1 MLFSPS
7 VQIAFAHY
15 PKTAGSSLTAWFR
28 QLFADATH
36 VMPDVHHMPVRMGM
50 EILGLANARGSSVRI
65 LGVVREPFE
74 MLVSLYEYWRRFDF
88 PEEPA
93 AEFIQAARTRSFSE
107 FVRLAVVDGHLPNYE
122 VFFDVGGPVW
132 NSTRLLDFRSLEPAL
147 ATVCREFDIDPS
159 TQLDRRNAAP
169 YRMRDARDYMAEA
182 GDLVPEVRRYFRWYY
197 AEAASI
203 LERGDVWARRQA
215 G

>member
-15 PKTAGSSLTAWFR
+15 PKTAGSSLTAWFCR
-28 QLFADATH
+28 CFADAAY
-36 VMPDVHHMPVRMGM
+36 VVPDVSHMPVRMGL
-50 EILGLANARGSSVRI
+50 ETLGLGDTTGRTIRI
-65 LGVVREPFE
+65 FGVVREPFE
-74 MLVSLYEYWRRFDF
+74 TLISLYEYWRRYEF

-93 AEFIQAARTRSFSE
+93 AEFIQAARTRSFAE

-132 NSTRLLDFRSLEPAL
+132 NNTRLLDFHRLEPAL
-147 ATVCREFDIDPS
+147 ATVCREFEIDPP

-169 YRMRDARDYMAEA
+169 YRIRDARDYMAEA
-182 GDLVPEVRRYFRWYY
+182 GDLVPEVRRHFRWYY
-197 AEAASI
+197 EEAASI
-203 LERGDVWARRQA
+203 LERGDVWSRRRA